1 MVSYTKFRG
10 HSLVVELQL
19 PKLVVGVRF
28 PLPAPPKIAWS
39 LFVLQAICFVR
50 HCFTCA
56 KKINEI
62 VFSKLPQV
70 YVTCGSFSSFEKLL
84 DLSSLLRFYVA
95 QLSSASSYQFSLC

>member
-19 PKLVVGVRF
+19 PKLVRGGSI
-28 PLPAPPKIAWS
+28 PLARSTKNSLS

-70 YVTCGSFSSFEKLL
+70 YVTCGSFNSFEKLL
-84 DLSSLLRFYVA
+84 DLSSLLRFYFA
-95 QLSSASSYQFSLC
+95 QLSSASLYQFPLY